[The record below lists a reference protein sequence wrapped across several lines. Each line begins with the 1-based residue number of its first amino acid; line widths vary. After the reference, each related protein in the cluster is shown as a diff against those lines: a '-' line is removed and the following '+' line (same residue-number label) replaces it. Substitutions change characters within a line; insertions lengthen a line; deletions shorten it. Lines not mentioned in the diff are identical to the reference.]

1 MFSTLDN
8 RTENYSTQVNTPGNT
23 SGKVCNMIPSINL
36 VNLELIQPDPKN
48 QSTQDCGG
56 GGRPLHS
63 ELDSNVLNMNDKR
76 KYHRHH
82 IILIPF
88 IHLLLSIVGQ
98 TMRSALSSQRG
109 GFGGNSSKHYKQ
121 LGSPKRKRASQKLPA
136 VPIKTGAGIL
146 LSSKADSQNAI
157 L

>member
-88 IHLLLSIVGQ
+88 IHLSSLYSRSNHAKRSIKPTGWLRRKLFQ
-98 TMRSALSSQRG
+98 ALQATWLTQEEAR
-109 GFGGNSSKHYKQ
+109 
-121 LGSPKRKRASQKLPA
+121 
-136 VPIKTGAGIL
+136 
-146 LSSKADSQNAI
+146 
-157 L
+157 